1 MMKFYFLYSSHKA
14 RNDFIRTIHHT
25 MHESVRRISVAS
37 LKTQASRMQQSVM
50 RQHSHQNQHQHP
62 HPCGGEMDNASTSAL
77 QDYHSFINN
86 SYQRYA
92 GGRFSS
98 NWRCPY
104 FLLWLWHVW
113 KHLMLMWLYDFL
125 FTVLDIFNVLH
136 TFEFSWKAKKCLINW
151 LLWLLCT
158 SAKISFYLVTLL
170 L

>member
-50 RQHSHQNQHQHP
+50 RQHSHQNQHP

-86 SYQRYA
+86 SY
-92 GGRFSS
+92 
-98 NWRCPY
+98 
-104 FLLWLWHVW
+104 
-113 KHLMLMWLYDFL
+113 
-125 FTVLDIFNVLH
+125 
-136 TFEFSWKAKKCLINW
+136 
-151 LLWLLCT
+151 
-158 SAKISFYLVTLL
+158 
-170 L
+170 